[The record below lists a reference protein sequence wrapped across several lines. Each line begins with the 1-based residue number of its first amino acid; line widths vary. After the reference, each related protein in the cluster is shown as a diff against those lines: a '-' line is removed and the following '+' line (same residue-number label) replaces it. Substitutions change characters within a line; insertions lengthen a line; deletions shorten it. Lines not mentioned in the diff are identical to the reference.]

1 VGHGFDGVRRRAGR
15 GPDADVVER
24 DHPSIRREGVDES
37 GVPVVEVAAE
47 VLQQHERHITVAELA
62 VGVLDRV
69 VGRDSL
75 GRRVGVPN
83 WRFCNCH

>member
-1 VGHGFDGVRRRAGR
+1 VGHSFDRVR
-15 GPDADVVER
+15 GPAGCGADADVVER
-24 DHPSIRREGVDES
+24 DDASVRGERVDEG

-47 VLQQHERHITVAELA
+47 VLQQDEWDVAGTEVA

-75 GRRVGVPN
+75 RRRVGVSN
-83 WRFCNCH
+83 